1 MTEPKPIYDDGT
13 CRSSTNA
20 PDYVAKWNPSINGE
34 PLSTKQLH
42 EVIVSQSMTI
52 DRLLG
57 EVGECRAK
65 NKHVCEWTG
74 KYKHY
79 HEITGDTLFRVRKT
93 SCSDDHDDI
102 VSVVD
107 YTFCPN
113 CGGQIKY
120 IEET

>member
-1 MTEPKPIYDDGT
+1 MGRIMTEPKPIYDDGT

-57 EVGECRAK
+57 DVNR
-65 NKHVCEWTG
+65 
-74 KYKHY
+74 YKQAFV
-79 HEITGDTLFRVRKT
+79 ELGDCLQKGNY
-93 SCSDDHDDI
+93 I
-102 VSVVD
+102 KA
-107 YTFCPN
+107 
-113 CGGQIKY
+113 GGIIREMVK
-120 IEET
+120 